1 MVNKVIIILILIN
14 SVLSLCNKVNFKKT
28 MILNLDMAK
37 TTNNFLDS
45 EAGTGLEGH
54 DARNTY
60 DDTEE
65 ELFKINK
72 YLEMKKILKTLEND
86 KVGIQD
92 KLTIIKN
99 YDLLEDNIVNNLFG
113 ASLLDDWNFNI
124 TL

>member
-1 MVNKVIIILILIN
+1 MIRIIIILLLIN
-14 SVLSLCNKVNFKKT
+14 SVLSLCNKINFKKT
-28 MILNLDMAK
+28 MILNLNIAK
-37 TTNNFLDS
+37 TTDNFLDS

-54 DARNTY
+54 DMRNTY
-60 DDTEE
+60 EDTDE

-99 YDLLEDNIVNNLFG
+99 YDLLEDNMGNNLFG

>member
-1 MVNKVIIILILIN
+1 MVNKVIIILLLIN
-14 SVLSLCNKVNFKKT
+14 SVLSLCNKINFKKT
-28 MILNLDMAK
+28 MILNLNIAK
-37 TTNNFLDS
+37 TTDNFLDS

-54 DARNTY
+54 DMRNTY
-60 DDTEE
+60 EDTDE

-99 YDLLEDNIVNNLFG
+99 YDLLEDNMGNNLFV

-124 TL
+124 KL